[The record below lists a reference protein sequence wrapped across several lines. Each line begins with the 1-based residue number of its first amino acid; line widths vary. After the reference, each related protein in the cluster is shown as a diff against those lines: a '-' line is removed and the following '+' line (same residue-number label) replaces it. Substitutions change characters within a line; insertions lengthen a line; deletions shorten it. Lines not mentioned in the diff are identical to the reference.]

1 MVHCFHLGSL
11 GNILMPPKVL
21 IATRS
26 FGSSSP
32 KPMQMLK
39 DAGVEIVW
47 VDANSPT
54 VQDDILGLVP
64 EISAIIVGL
73 VPITKEIIEKSSG
86 LKIVTM
92 YGVGV
97 NHIDLEAAQK
107 KGVIVTNCPGSND
120 QAVADLTMGLMLT
133 VARNIPQIDR
143 DIREGYWKKYLG
155 GELWQKKL
163 GLVGFGNI
171 AKGVAHRAKG
181 FDMQINAYDP
191 YASVEAAKAHGVSLV
206 SFNELIA
213 ESDFVSLHAPL
224 TEETKCMF
232 GSEQFKKMK
241 PTSYLINTARG
252 GLVDEQALYIAL
264 SSGEV
269 AGAGL
274 DVFVEEPLKDSKLVE
289 LKNVVLTA
297 HTGTHTRES
306 IERMGVMAVENVL
319 RVLRNE
325 MPVNR
330 IV

>member
-1 MVHCFHLGSL
+1 
-11 GNILMPPKVL
+11 MPQKVL

-39 DAGVEIVW
+39 DAGVEVLR
-47 VDANSPT
+47 VDANSPS
-54 VQDDILGLVP
+54 VHDDILKLVP
-64 EISAIIVGL
+64 DINAIIVGL
-73 VPITKEIIEKSSG
+73 VPITGKIIEHSTN
-86 LKIVTM
+86 LKIITM

-97 NHIDLEAAQK
+97 NHIDLEAARK

-163 GLVGFGNI
+163 GLVGLGNI

-181 FDMQINAYDP
+181 FDMQVSAYDP
-191 YASVEAAKAHGVSLV
+191 YASAETAGALGVSLI
-206 SFNELIA
+206 SFEELIT

-224 TEETKCMF
+224 TEETKDMF
-232 GSEQFKKMK
+232 GGEQFKSMK
-241 PTSYLINTARG
+241 PSSYLINTARG
-252 GLVDEQALYIAL
+252 GLVDEQALYVAL
-264 SSGEV
+264 SNGEI

-274 DVFVEEPLKDSKLVE
+274 DVFVEEPLKNSKLVE

-297 HTGTHTRES
+297 HTGTHTKES

-325 MPVNR
+325 MPANR